1 MFVRPIG
8 HKAVGCHAA
17 DMTTRNRLCLAAFVY
32 LSAFIVVLASEKV
45 YWYWSAFTAGSTLEL
60 AGFYVLPTMAGLWA
74 LALAP
79 AYRAHQVIFAGAIF
93 AFVVEGVLTP
103 VIYIDGP
110 LPVMAAMFTGWH
122 GLIAF
127 VGFWYLVRRWLLA
140 RQLRHLVSGSLL
152 FGVTW
157 GLWALSS
164 AVASPLEAE
173 EVAELG
179 FEPALLTPG
188 GFLIYAGL
196 VGTSLLLAHWLIGF
210 VWPAQWTPGKNST
223 RVLFVASG
231 LYMGVAVLPAVL
243 WAPLK
248 LAVLIGGAWKLL
260 RMKGGAA
267 GVSEPTI
274 LAELR
279 GRVRF
284 TDAAALLLMPLA
296 AALVYGV
303 LWPLRVN
310 RNLLD
315 SVYWSLVAAQ
325 ILAGVVAVTWAW
337 RRAIQERQVA
347 MEKSTQIPVK

>member
-1 MFVRPIG
+1 MFVCPIG
-8 HKAVGCHAA
+8 HNAVGCHAA
-17 DMTTRNRLCLAAFVY
+17 AMTTRNRLCLATFVY
-32 LSAFIVVLASEKV
+32 LTAFIVVLASEKA
-45 YWYWSAFTAGSTLEL
+45 YWYWSAFTVDSMLAL

-79 AYRAHQVIFAGAIF
+79 AVRLHQVILAGAIF

-103 VIYIDGP
+103 VVYIDGP

-140 RQLRHLVSGSLL
+140 RQLRYLASGSLL
-152 FGVTW
+152 FGVIW

-164 AVASPLEAE
+164 AVVSPLEAE
-173 EVAELG
+173 EVADLG

-210 VWPAQWTPGKNST
+210 VWPAQWAPGKNST
-223 RVLFVASG
+223 RVLFVVSG
-231 LYMGVAVLPAVL
+231 LYMGFAVLPAVL

-248 LAVLIGGAWKLL
+248 LAVLVGGAWKLL

-267 GVSEPTI
+267 GESGPTI
-274 LAELR
+274 LAGLH

-284 TDAAALLLMPLA
+284 ADTAVLLLMALA
-296 AALVYGV
+296 AAVVYGV
-303 LWPLRVN
+303 VWPLR
-310 RNLLD
+310 D
-315 SVYWSLVAAQ
+315 SENVMGGVYWSLVTAQ
-325 ILAGVVAVTWAW
+325 IVAGVVALTWAW
-337 RRAIQERQVA
+337 RRAMRERQA
-347 MEKSTQIPVK
+347 ASEKSTQISVK